1 MAVFFILGLEFI
13 FFEFLHPPCNHFKTS
28 CVYAN
33 RSLFLNQK
41 QKKTKSLLMKIIQ
54 LHQEEA
60 KVIKL
65 AVENNRQAQQQ
76 IYSRFSSKMLS
87 VCRQYIKDIQLAED
101 VMITAFMKVFTNLS
115 KFEHKGS
122 FEGWI
127 RRIMVN
133 ECISYLR
140 VQKKVKFA
148 EDEFFVEESF
158 NALDSQFTV
167 DQIQFLIDALP
178 DGYKMVFNLY
188 AIEGYKHNE
197 IAKMLGINEGTS
209 KSQLSHARKML
220 QTQITILKKQD
231 NGTE

>member
-1 MAVFFILGLEFI
+1 
-13 FFEFLHPPCNHFKTS
+13 
-28 CVYAN
+28 
-33 RSLFLNQK
+33 
-41 QKKTKSLLMKIIQ
+41 MKIIH
-54 LHQEEA
+54 LHQEET
-60 KVIKL
+60 KIIKL

-76 IYSRFSSKMLS
+76 IYSKFSSKMLS

-101 VMITAFMKVFTNLS
+101 VMITAFMKVFTNL
-115 KFEHKGS
+115 KNFEHKGS

-158 NALDSQFTV
+158 NEIDSQFTV
-167 DQIQFLIDALP
+167 EQIQYLIDALP

-220 QTQITILKKQD
+220 QTQISILKKQD

>member
-1 MAVFFILGLEFI
+1 
-13 FFEFLHPPCNHFKTS
+13 
-28 CVYAN
+28 
-33 RSLFLNQK
+33 
-41 QKKTKSLLMKIIQ
+41 MKIIH

-60 KVIKL
+60 EIIKL

-76 IYSRFSSKMLS
+76 IYSQFSSKMLS

-101 VMITAFMKVFTNLS
+101 VMITAFMKVFTNLN

-140 VQKKVKFA
+140 VQKKVKFT
-148 EDEFFVEESF
+148 EDEIYVEESF
-158 NALDSQFTV
+158 NAIDIQFSI

-220 QTQITILKKQD
+220 QTQINTLKKQD

>member
-1 MAVFFILGLEFI
+1 
-13 FFEFLHPPCNHFKTS
+13 
-28 CVYAN
+28 
-33 RSLFLNQK
+33 
-41 QKKTKSLLMKIIQ
+41 MKVIQ

-60 KVIKL
+60 EIIQL
-65 AVENNRQAQQQ
+65 AIDNNRQAQQQ
-76 IYSRFSSKMLS
+76 IYSKFSSKMLS

-101 VMITAFMKVFTNLS
+101 VMITSFMKVFTNL
-115 KFEHKGS
+115 KRFENKGS

-140 VQKKVKFA
+140 VQKKVKFI
-148 EDEFFVEESF
+148 EDENYTEESF
-158 NALDSQFTV
+158 NGIESQLST

-197 IAKMLGINEGTS
+197 IATMLGINEGTS

-220 QTQITILKKQD
+220 QKQIITLKNQE

>member
-1 MAVFFILGLEFI
+1 
-13 FFEFLHPPCNHFKTS
+13 
-28 CVYAN
+28 
-33 RSLFLNQK
+33 
-41 QKKTKSLLMKIIQ
+41 MKIIH
-54 LHQEEA
+54 LHQEETEI
-60 KVIKL
+60 IKL
-65 AVENNRQAQQQ
+65 AVENNRQAQQL
-76 IYSRFSSKMLS
+76 IYSRFSPKMLS

-101 VMITAFMKVFTNLS
+101 VMITAFMKVFTNLN

-140 VQKKVKFA
+140 VQKKVKFV
-148 EDEFFVEESF
+148 EDEIYIEESF
-158 NALDSQFTV
+158 NATDSQFSI
-167 DQIQFLIDALP
+167 DQIQFLIDNLP

-220 QTQITILKKQD
+220 QMQIKNLKKEE

>member
-1 MAVFFILGLEFI
+1 
-13 FFEFLHPPCNHFKTS
+13 
-28 CVYAN
+28 
-33 RSLFLNQK
+33 
-41 QKKTKSLLMKIIQ
+41 MKIIH
-54 LHQEEA
+54 LHQEETE
-60 KVIKL
+60 IIRL
-65 AVENNRQAQQQ
+65 AVEHNRQAQQQ

-115 KFEHKGS
+115 KFENKGS

-140 VQKKVKFA
+140 VQKKVKFT
-148 EDEFFVEESF
+148 EDEIYVEESF
-158 NALDSQFTV
+158 NAIDIQFSI

-220 QTQITILKKQD
+220 QTQINTLKKQD

>member
-1 MAVFFILGLEFI
+1 
-13 FFEFLHPPCNHFKTS
+13 
-28 CVYAN
+28 
-33 RSLFLNQK
+33 
-41 QKKTKSLLMKIIQ
+41 MKIIH
-54 LHQEEA
+54 LHQEET
-60 KVIKL
+60 KIIKL

-76 IYSRFSSKMLS
+76 IYSRFSPKMLS
-87 VCRQYIKDIQLAED
+87 VCRQYVKDIQLAED
-101 VMITAFMKVFTNLS
+101 VMITAFMKVFTNL
-115 KFEHKGS
+115 KNFEHKGS

-158 NALDSQFTV
+158 NDIDSQFTV
-167 DQIQFLIDALP
+167 EQIQYLIDALP

-188 AIEGYKHNE
+188 ALEGYKHNE

>member
-1 MAVFFILGLEFI
+1 
-13 FFEFLHPPCNHFKTS
+13 
-28 CVYAN
+28 
-33 RSLFLNQK
+33 
-41 QKKTKSLLMKIIQ
+41 MKIIH
-54 LHQEEA
+54 LHQEET
-60 KVIKL
+60 KIIQL

-76 IYSRFSSKMLS
+76 IYSKFSSKMLS

-101 VMITAFMKVFTNLS
+101 VMITAFMKVFTNL
-115 KFEHKGS
+115 KNFEHKGS

-158 NALDSQFTV
+158 NEIDSQFTV
-167 DQIQFLIDALP
+167 EQIQYLIDALP

>member
-1 MAVFFILGLEFI
+1 
-13 FFEFLHPPCNHFKTS
+13 
-28 CVYAN
+28 
-33 RSLFLNQK
+33 
-41 QKKTKSLLMKIIQ
+41 MKIIH
-54 LHQEEA
+54 LHQEET
-60 KVIKL
+60 KIIKL

-76 IYSRFSSKMLS
+76 IYSKFSSKMLS

-101 VMITAFMKVFTNLS
+101 VMITAFMKVFTNL
-115 KFEHKGS
+115 KNFEHKGS

-158 NALDSQFTV
+158 NEIDSQFTV

-178 DGYKMVFNLY
+178 DGYKMIFNLY

>member
-1 MAVFFILGLEFI
+1 
-13 FFEFLHPPCNHFKTS
+13 
-28 CVYAN
+28 
-33 RSLFLNQK
+33 
-41 QKKTKSLLMKIIQ
+41 MKIIP
-54 LHQEEA
+54 LHQEETEI
-60 KVIKL
+60 IKL

-101 VMITAFMKVFTNLS
+101 VMITAFMKVFTNLN
-115 KFEHKGS
+115 KFENKGS

-140 VQKKVKFA
+140 VQKKVKFT
-148 EDEFFVEESF
+148 EEEFFVEESF
-158 NALDSQFTV
+158 NAIDSQFTV